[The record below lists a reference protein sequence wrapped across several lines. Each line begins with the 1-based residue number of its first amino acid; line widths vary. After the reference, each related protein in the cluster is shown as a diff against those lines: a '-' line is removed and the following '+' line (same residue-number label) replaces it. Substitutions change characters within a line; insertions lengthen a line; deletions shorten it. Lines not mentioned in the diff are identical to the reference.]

1 MSHLTFSRRLS
12 LGVTLIVTTLVILAI
27 VTYTAAHRT
36 KIDMLNLTDE
46 HLPSLIKGQQVINEA
61 NTIARSLRNMQ
72 IIGFSSAED
81 KIKALEEW
89 NRVLESRAKI
99 KVLIEEL
106 EQQAKRSGDQDALK
120 IIGNIKEKRAAF
132 IEVQNKYKAMF
143 DANDIVGSRLFVMGL
158 LRDSFNVYRDAVLSM
173 SQQEQDIA
181 LKSANE
187 LKNAAQSTQNQILI
201 AAIVGGLLALAI
213 AVLLLRRVRQQLG
226 GELEFLQQIVQRIAS
241 GDLSQDILLLGS
253 DSTSMLAQVNT
264 LQLALRTA
272 AKMAAENI
280 RIKIALDSVSTSV
293 MIADAERNIIY
304 CNRSVNRLLAT
315 AEADIRKEIPQFSA
329 RNIIGANVDGF
340 HTNPTHQRSMLE
352 RLTTEHRTS
361 IVVGG
366 RTFALIVNPVMN
378 EKNACEG
385 YVVEWLDRTEALAF
399 ERREKIQADE
409 NARILGA
416 LESTSTNVM
425 LADENRVI
433 VYMNKAV
440 VTMLSAV
447 QNDLRKALPHFD
459 VGQLIGTSIDS
470 FHKNPSHQSNLL
482 ANLTSTYRSQISI
495 AGKTFLLIASPVFA
509 KDGKRLGSVV
519 EWLERTQEVAVE
531 LEVSNL
537 VDAAVSGDFTQRI
550 DPAGKAGFML
560 KLAEGMNQLV
570 KSNEAGLSD
579 IARVLGALAQ
589 GDLTQQ
595 ITADYRGLLGQ
606 LKTDC
611 NITTERLA
619 EIVSQIKEAATTISV
634 ASQEIAAGN
643 SNLSSRTEQQA
654 ASLEETASSMEE
666 LTSTVKQNAEN
677 ARQANQLAIGA
688 SDIAVKGGEVVGRVV
703 STMADINASAKKIV
717 DIISVIDGIAFQ
729 TNILALN
736 AAVEAARAG
745 EQGRGFAVVAAEVR
759 NLAQRSAGA
768 AKEIKTL
775 IGDSVL
781 KVETGSKLVNQA
793 GATMQDVVGAVR
805 RVTDIMSEISAASN
819 EQSAGIEQVNQAI
832 TQMDENTQQNAALV
846 EEAAAAAESLEDQ
859 ANNLTQT
866 VGIFKLLGHPAS
878 RATPVRHSPSAPKA
892 RMKAAAKPIA
902 KPTAE
907 PVSRSIPQLGT
918 DHGDWEEF

>member
-1 MSHLTFSRRLS
+1 MNNLTFSRRLS
-12 LGVTLIVTTLVILAI
+12 FGIAAIVAMLVILAA
-27 VTYTAAHRT
+27 VAYSASSRT
-36 KIDMLNLTDE
+36 KADME
-46 HLPSLIKGQQVINEA
+46 HLSGETLPLVIDGQLLINEA

-72 IIGFSSAED
+72 IIGFATAED
-81 KIKALEEW
+81 KSKSAEEW
-89 NRVLESRAKI
+89 ERVMASRSTIKGILEKIEATAK
-99 KVLIEEL
+99 
-106 EQQAKRSGDQDALK
+106 QANDEAALK
-120 IIGNIKEKRAAF
+120 DLAVISEKRAIFVGAQTKF
-132 IEVQNKYKAMF
+132 KALF
-143 DANDIVGSRLFVMGL
+143 DAGDVAGARLFVMGE
-158 LRDSFNVYRDAVLSM
+158 LRDSFNTYRDEILALNKLE
-173 SQQEQDIA
+173 QEQAISRA
-181 LKSANE
+181 KTLVESSQGTQTTI
-187 LKNAAQSTQNQILI
+187 LFAAGL
-201 AAIVGGLLALAI
+201 GLLLAVVI

-226 GELEFLQQIVQRIAS
+226 GELETLQSVIERMAA
-241 GDLSQDILLLGS
+241 GDLSQDVQLAAG
-253 DSTSMLAQVNT
+253 DNGSMLAQVNT
-264 LQLALRTA
+264 LQLKLRANAKTA
-272 AKMAAENI
+272 SENV

-304 CNRSVNRLLAT
+304 CNRAVDRLLAT
-315 AEADIRKEIPQFSA
+315 AEADIRKDLPQFSA
-329 RNIIGANVDGF
+329 RNIIGANIDGF
-340 HTNPTHQRSMLE
+340 HKNPAHQRGMLD
-352 RLTTEHRTS
+352 RLTTEHRAS

-378 EKNACEG
+378 EKNGREG
-385 YVVEWLDRTEALAF
+385 YVVEWLDRTEALAA
-399 ERREKIQADE
+399 ELREKQLADE

-440 VTMLSAV
+440 TSMLSGV
-447 QNDLRKALPHFD
+447 QNDLRKVLPHFD
-459 VGQLIGTSIDS
+459 VSKLIGTNIDG
-470 FHKNPSHQSNLL
+470 FHKNPSHQSSLL
-482 ANLTSTYRSQISI
+482 ANLTSAYRSQITV
-495 AGKTFLLIASPVFA
+495 AGKTFLLIASPVFS
-509 KDGKRLGSVV
+509 KEGKRLGSVV
-519 EWLERTQEVAVE
+519 EWVDRTQEVAVE
-531 LEVSNL
+531 GEVGSL
-537 VDAAVSGDFTQRI
+537 VDAAVNGDFTKRV
-550 DPAGKAGFML
+550 DPTGKEGFML

-570 KSNEAGLSD
+570 ASNEAGLND
-579 IARVLGALAQ
+579 VARVLGALAQ

-606 LKTDC
+606 LKDDC
-611 NITTERLA
+611 NTTTARLA
-619 EIVSQIKEAATTISV
+619 EIVTNIKEAASTINV

-688 SDIAVKGGEVVGRVV
+688 SDIAVKGGDVVGQVV
-703 STMADINASAKKIV
+703 STMADINDSAKKIV

-745 EQGRGFAVVAAEVR
+745 EQGRGFAVVASEVR

-781 KVETGSKLVNQA
+781 KVEAGSKLVDQA
-793 GATMQDVVGAVR
+793 GNTMQDVVGAVR
-805 RVTDIMSEISAASN
+805 RVTDIMSEISAASS

-832 TQMDENTQQNAALV
+832 TTMDENTQQNAALV

-866 VGIFKLLGHPAS
+866 VGIFKLVAGQQ
-878 RATPVRHSPSAPKA
+878 
-892 RMKAAAKPIA
+892 
-902 KPTAE
+902 
-907 PVSRSIPQLGT
+907 VSRSAVARVAAPKLGASRPPAKQAPAGRSIPKLGS
-918 DHGDWEEF
+918 DDGDWEEF